1 MNLAKYHNIL
11 HTLVLNEELI
21 HKTSFKRQKHKR
33 DGMPRKKINHGALQS
48 VFIHW
53 RNTTITSTLSTQ
65 NFLFTFK
72 VLYIHFLTIL
82 DLLPLLAFSNPRN
95 RLNYNDD
102 YHVLQHNIHTSGV
115 VARSSSNTLF
125 VFSWK
130 TSSMKRL
137 RQVFFSHLPS
147 LLT

>member
-1 MNLAKYHNIL
+1 MLHIL
-11 HTLVLNEELI
+11 IRVITFV
-21 HKTSFKRQKHKR
+21 FKIKCISCQRQQQKLYKS
-33 DGMPRKKINHGALQS
+33 IITLQS
-48 VFIHW
+48 SFHW
-53 RNTTITSTLSTQ
+53 RNTTITTTLSTQ

-102 YHVLQHNIHTSGV
+102 YHIQHYIHTSV
-115 VARSSSNTLF
+115 VRSSSNTLF

-130 TSSMKRL
+130 TSTMKRL